1 MKGEKLW
8 KRFYMLWLCRNF
20 ICSGCLV
27 PTIAPAS
34 TDPSDPVDMWPR
46 QDEKLEQLHSPEAY
60 EMIQNHLA
68 LILGN
73 RTADSTTVAKER
85 GLVKVEPFMELKK

>member
-27 PTIAPAS
+27 PTIAHGSA
-34 TDPSDPVDMWPR
+34 DPSNPVDMWPR

-73 RTADSTTVAKER
+73 RIADSTTVAKER